1 MINRLLIVA
10 IVALVALAAPV
21 SAAFAAPLP
30 APADAPPTIPMV
42 DPDQPLPYASTY
54 YEPDLGYMIAQTDT
68 INIDLDTSQ
77 LFTGAQTMID
87 ALSSPYLL
95 IAGFGLGVAILAA
108 IMKAVTSLRL

>member
-21 SAAFAAPLP
+21 SAAFAAPIP
-30 APADAPPTIPMV
+30 APADAPPTVPMV
-42 DPDQPLPYASTY
+42 DPDQPLPYAST